1 MSQTEHSSHD
11 SLSPEE
17 CDRLVLS
24 PPPVAFDAAKLKEFL
39 CVNRAISAK
48 VSLHSVN
55 IAEYSSPPP
64 RHASVAWSRSEFDS
78 KFRHYE
84 SELKSAVTSE
94 ALQEVHLKRISLDPQ
109 KDSEPVTA
117 SPSPISICTEGSES
131 VLPASQTASRPVV
144 RGGVYGWRRFLCC
157 VPSRAKVL
165 EHSDRPPLRAIL
177 GRDESIHSNLE
188 VLPEFSATK
197 FSKSSNWSGLFK
209 RQKNF
214 SPGSTKAAVKLRS
227 VQKAPQLADER
238 LKSPAPALLVT
249 RHEASVSVP
258 SEADHTHCEENGVA
272 GYHVNL
278 DDRMSESV
286 HSQDSLRSEDSD
298 LEPVDQANPG
308 ENLLGQPSPD
318 CIGKKCLVLDLDET
332 LVHSSFKPVENA
344 DFTVTVEV
352 ENVQHEVSVCKRPH
366 LETFIETIGPLFE
379 MVMFTASL
387 SKVAYF
393 SIFQYADPVCDR
405 IDPSGH
411 FKHRLFRESCV
422 CLKSNYIKHLDVLGR
437 DIEQICIID
446 NSPIS
451 FYFHRQNA
459 LQIVTWF
466 DDPKDTALL
475 DLIPYLKGLA
485 EAPSVLEYVSQFAPP
500 PSAAI
505 AQPDLSPWLFGA
517 SGLWGGS
524 WSGYNDDEEEEEDAE
539 VLHDGFHGSQQGCQD
554 GERGLASPRDIIA
567 MASRPTGE
575 VVTAT

>member
-1 MSQTEHSSHD
+1 MLQSNHGSHD

-24 PPPVAFDAAKLKEFL
+24 PPPVAFNPENLKEFL
-39 CVNRAISAK
+39 SVNRAISAK

-55 IAEYSSPPP
+55 TGDFTPPPP

-94 ALQEVHLKRISLDPQ
+94 ALQEVHLKRISLDPS
-109 KDSEPVTA
+109 KDSEQVTT
-117 SPSPISICTEGSES
+117 STSPISICTEQSES
-131 VLPASQTASRPVV
+131 VLPTPQKASRSPI
-144 RGGVYGWRRFLCC
+144 RGGADGWRRFLCC
-157 VPSRAKVL
+157 VPSRAKVVK
-165 EHSDRPPLRAIL
+165 HSDRPPLRPIL
-177 GRDESIHSNLE
+177 RRDESTHANPE
-188 VLPEFSATK
+188 VFPEFTTAKIT
-197 FSKSSNWSGLFK
+197 KSSNWSGLFK
-209 RQKNF
+209 RQKNL
-214 SPGSTKAAVKLRS
+214 SPGSTRATVKLRS
-227 VQKAPQLADER
+227 VQKSSQLADER
-238 LKSPAPALLVT
+238 LKTPAPTLLVT
-249 RHEASVSVP
+249 RHEAAFSTP
-258 SEADHTHCEENGVA
+258 SEVDHTHGEENGVA
-272 GYHVNL
+272 GYHLNL

-298 LEPVDQANPG
+298 LEPVDQASPG

-387 SKVAYF
+387 SK
-393 SIFQYADPVCDR
+393 YADPVCDR

-411 FKHRLFRESCV
+411 FKHRLFRESCF

-451 FYFHRQNA
+451 FYFHRKNA

-517 SGLWGGS
+517 SGLWSGS
-524 WSGYNDDEEEEEDAE
+524 WSGYNDDEEEEEDVE
-539 VLHDGFHGSQQGCQD
+539 VLHDGFHGAQQGCQD
-554 GERGLASPRDIIA
+554 GERGLAPPHDIIT
-567 MASRPTGE
+567 MAPRPTGE
-575 VVTAT
+575 AVTAT